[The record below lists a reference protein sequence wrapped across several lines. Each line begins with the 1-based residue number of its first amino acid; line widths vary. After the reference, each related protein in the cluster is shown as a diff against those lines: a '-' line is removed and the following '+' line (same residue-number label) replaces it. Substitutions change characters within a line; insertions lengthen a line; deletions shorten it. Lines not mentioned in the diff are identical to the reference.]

1 MSNESNIIGSETRYR
16 TLIRVSGLLA
26 SESDVQT
33 ALRGVSVLLSKIIG
47 FERIALLLVN
57 EDDHSAGAYALES
70 EPTDS
75 DVLIGRDFPL
85 QDTSLALVFE
95 SQKPTYVPS

>member
-1 MSNESNIIGSETRYR
+1 MSNETNIIGSETRYR
-16 TLIRVSGLLA
+16 ALLRVSGLLA

-33 ALRGVSVLLSKIIG
+33 ALRSVSVLLSKIVG

-57 EDDHSAGAYALES
+57 EDGHSAGVYALES
-70 EPTDS
+70 ELTDS

-85 QDTSLALVFE
+85 QDTSLALRV
-95 SQKPTYVPS
+95 